1 MLLQGMVLVK
11 RSFIAEQL
19 ESYKDEMAAIATV
32 KKQMDDSEVI
42 AHQAFKA
49 QLALQNKWKELN
61 ARCQSLK
68 EEKAQ
73 WQNQNASPFALQLLH
88 TCQEQNSPVGSS
100 VTYCLELSKSF
111 TCLLADHHGEKN
123 KWRRGCWRDRGSQSR
138 GTTPAPGA
146 NQAHDASLDGR
157 RQGRSHQVC

>member
-73 WQNQNASPFALQLLH
+73 WQNQNASLQRQLAS
-88 TCQEQNSPVGSS
+88 QKQQVG
-100 VTYCLELSKSF
+100 L
-111 TCLLADHHGEKN
+111 
-123 KWRRGCWRDRGSQSR
+123 
-138 GTTPAPGA
+138 PA
-146 NQAHDASLDGR
+146 
-157 RQGRSHQVC
+157 